1 MAQGP
6 SCIISAIFVQLA
18 RVDDGIM
25 LLRERALDI
34 TNLMSYVSLNMAA
47 VRKILKK
54 IAKKIHSDG
63 PHGPGDVLLCE
74 PCARMQSLRQPSAPC
89 LLLAYH
95 VSDVGI
101 ETSR

>member
-1 MAQGP
+1 MAQSP
-6 SCIISAIFVQLA
+6 SCIISAICVQLA

-54 IAKKIHSDG
+54 IAKKIASDG
-63 PHGPGDVLLCE
+63 PHGPGEVLHFK
-74 PCARMQSLRQPSAPC
+74 PCARMRSQRQPSAHC
-89 LLLAYH
+89 LLLAYC
-95 VSDVGI
+95 VLDVGI
-101 ETSR
+101 TNNK